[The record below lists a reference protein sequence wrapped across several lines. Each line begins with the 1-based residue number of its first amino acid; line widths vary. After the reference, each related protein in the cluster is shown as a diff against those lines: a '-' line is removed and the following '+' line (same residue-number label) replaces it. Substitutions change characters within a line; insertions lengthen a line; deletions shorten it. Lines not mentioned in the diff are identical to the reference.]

1 MKKWMRGEK
10 RWTQEKDEGKDEGK
24 KKKKNMKDEDER

>member
-10 RWTQEKDEGKDEGK
+10 RWTQEKDEGKDEGGK
-24 KKKKNMKDEDER
+24 TKKDEG